1 MKITKKIMS
10 ALLAFSMTLTLGAF
24 SASATTNDTMDS
36 SEQEMFEFHRMCDE
50 TTGNILE
57 KYDTLLNGANDV
69 DYVSLATSLSMDKS
83 DRIAAMNFIIQIYS
97 DVDDTERVYL
107 KSYIKSYA
115 PYTEEGNL
123 HYFCNE
129 LSTTFPSAQVTY
141 SRTNAVEYALDYY
154 NSTNP
159 AYPDLRSMGGDCA
172 NFVSQC
178 LHAGGKDMTDEWY
191 IEKKN
196 NTYPAPENV
205 TQLNNSWKLADPSP
219 WISAKEFNNYWSDY
233 ATTYEYKVT
242 DYKKDHETIYKKSIL
257 KGDAVQLL
265 KPVLWW
271 YEGMHT
277 MIIVGY
283 DASGSDFIYAA
294 HSNDTK
300 DSSILSNICNASNG
314 IYDKYHLKFFHVS

>member
-1 MKITKKIMS
+1 MKKIIS
-10 ALLAFSMTLTLGAF
+10 AFLVVSMILSLGAF
-24 SASATTNDTMDS
+24 PASAATNDTINS
-36 SEQEMFEFHRMCDE
+36 IEQEMFEFHRMCDE

-57 KYDTLLNGANDV
+57 KYDTLLNGVNDI
-69 DYVSLATSLSMDKS
+69 DYISLATSLSMEKN

-97 DVDDTERVYL
+97 DVDDAERIYL

-115 PYTEEGNL
+115 PYTEEENL
-123 HYFCNE
+123 NRFCDE
-129 LSTTFPSAQVTY
+129 LKTAFPSAQATY
-141 SRTNAVEYALDYY
+141 SRTNAVDYALEYFD
-154 NSTNP
+154 SINP
-159 AYPDLRSMGGDCA
+159 AYPDLHPMGGDCA

-178 LHAGGKDMTDEWY
+178 LHAGGKDMTGDWY

-219 WISAKEFNNYWSDY
+219 WISAKEFNNYWSDC

-242 DYKKDHETIYKKSIL
+242 EYKTDHETIYSKSIY

-283 DASGSDFIYAA
+283 DASGHDFIYAA

-300 DSSILSNICNASNG
+300 DSTILGNICNANNG
-314 IYDKYHLKFFHVS
+314 IYNNYHLKFFHVA